1 MSTEGLEPIRQLLQ
15 QSTELSAETA
25 RGIQGLKLITQRN
38 AETISSLSQQ
48 VSELRSTLRSTQTL
62 IQENAAA
69 ISSLSQSINQA
80 VTEEATQILIQKN
93 AVAISSLSQFIKHA
107 ITEATNDRRLM
118 RDAIEAMFTHR
129 SNDESGGHTD

>member
-38 AETISSLSQQ
+38 AETISGLGQQ

-80 VTEEATQILIQKN
+80 VIEESTQTLIQKN
-93 AVAISSLSQFIKHA
+93 AVAISSLSQFINHA
-107 ITEATNDRRLM
+107 ITEAVNDRRLM
-118 RDAIEAMFTHR
+118 RDAIEAMFKR
-129 SNDESGGHTD
+129 QSDSGSDE